1 MQQQKYVYPVTLS
14 EQDLVA
20 LNRLVEKLGCSKADA
35 IRDAI
40 RHYIE
45 YVQGLEVVKIRQNI
59 SKDQAK
65 REILEYLKGKNRV
78 YADEVASALRLDF
91 NFVNELLMGLWQEGR
106 VEEA

>member
-1 MQQQKYVYPVTLS
+1 MQQQKYVYPITLS
-14 EQDLVA
+14 EQDLAA
-20 LNRLVEKLGCSKADA
+20 LNRLMEKLGCSKADA

-40 RHYIE
+40 HHYIE